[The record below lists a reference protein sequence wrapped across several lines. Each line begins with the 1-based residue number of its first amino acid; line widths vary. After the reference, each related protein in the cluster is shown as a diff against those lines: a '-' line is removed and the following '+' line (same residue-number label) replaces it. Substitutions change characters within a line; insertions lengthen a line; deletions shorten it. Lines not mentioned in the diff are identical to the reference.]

1 MTDRPGPDHPSAVL
15 DVRAPRRRQVLA
27 LLTGLVFVLAGIV
40 LTTGPLLPALVGVLS
55 ILFFAP
61 VALYQLVMLL
71 LGRPRV
77 VVDDAG
83 VTDHASPAGMG
94 LLGWDR
100 IRGARVEKL
109 DERARLVVIEV
120 ADPDELV
127 RASGP
132 LLRRT
137 RRATRDRFGSPLVIP
152 VRGLGVRSD
161 VLCRA
166 IRERV
171 PRS

>member
-1 MTDRPGPDHPSAVL
+1 MTDRPDPQAPL
-15 DVRAPRRRQVLA
+15 DVRPPRRRQLLP
-27 LLTGLVFVLAGIV
+27 LLTGLAFVLAGIV
-40 LTTGPLLPALVGVLS
+40 LTTGPVLPSMVGVLS
-55 ILFFAP
+55 ILFFGP

-71 LGRPRV
+71 GGRPRV

-83 VTDHASPAGMG
+83 VTDHASPAGIG
-94 LLGWDR
+94 LVGWER
-100 IRGARVEKL
+100 IRGARVEQL
-109 DERARLVVIEV
+109 DERTRLVVVEV

-127 RASGP
+127 LRSGR

-137 RRATRDRFGSPLVIP
+137 RRMTHRRFGSPVVIP

-166 IRERV
+166 ISDRV
-171 PRS
+171 RPV

>member
-1 MTDRPGPDHPSAVL
+1 M
-15 DVRAPRRRQVLA
+15 LA
-27 LLTGLVFVLAGIV
+27 LLTGLAFALAGIV
-40 LTTGPLLPALVGVLS
+40 LMTGPLLASLVGLLS
-55 ILFFAP
+55 ILFFTP

-71 LGRPRV
+71 RGRPRV
-77 VVDDAG
+77 LVDAAG

-94 LLGWDR
+94 LVGWDR

-109 DERARLVVIEV
+109 DERTRLVVVEV
-120 ADPDELV
+120 SAPDELV
-127 RASGP
+127 RGSRP

-137 RRATRDRFGSPLVIP
+137 RRFTCERFGSPVVIP

-166 IRERV
+166 IRSRV
-171 PRS
+171 PQA

>member
-1 MTDRPGPDHPSAVL
+1 MTDRPDPQAPHARLEFRP
-15 DVRAPRRRQVLA
+15 PRRRQVLA

-55 ILFFAP
+55 ILFFGP
-61 VALYQLVMLL
+61 VALYQLVMVLG
-71 LGRPRV
+71 GRPRV

-83 VTDHASPAGMG
+83 VTDRASPAGIG
-94 LLGWDR
+94 LVGWER
-100 IRGARVEKL
+100 IRGARVEQL
-109 DERARLVVIEV
+109 DERTRLVVVEV

-127 RASGP
+127 RRSGR

-137 RRATRDRFGSPLVIP
+137 RRMTQLRFGSPVVIP

-166 IRERV
+166 VRDGIR
-171 PRS
+171 PA